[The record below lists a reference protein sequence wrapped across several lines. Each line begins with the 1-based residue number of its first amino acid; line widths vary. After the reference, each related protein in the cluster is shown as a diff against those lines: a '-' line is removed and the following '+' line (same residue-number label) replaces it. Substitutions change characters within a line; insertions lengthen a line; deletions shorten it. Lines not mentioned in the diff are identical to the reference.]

1 MDAAVADR
9 RALLVE
15 DDALVAMVAEDYLRE
30 LGFEPVVA
38 RNGAEAVAFLDDGSR
53 FDVALVDV
61 GLPDMRGDDLAD
73 RIRGDKPDL
82 PLLIASGY
90 DGGDLSRR
98 FGPDRRFG
106 VLSKPYMLSDLER
119 ALKALDVNFG

>member
-1 MDAAVADR
+1 MSGPETER

-30 LGFEPVVA
+30 LGFEPMVA
-38 RNGAEAVAFLDDGSR
+38 RNGREALAFLADPGGFR
-53 FDVALVDV
+53 VALVDV

-73 RIRGDKPDL
+73 GIRNDNPDL

-90 DGGDLSRR
+90 DGGDLSKR

-106 VLSKPYMLSDLER
+106 VLSKPYMLSDLEK
-119 ALKALDVNFG
+119 ALKALDVSF

>member
-1 MDAAVADR
+1 MGGSETDK

-38 RNGAEAVAFLDDGSR
+38 RNGAEAVECLADGTR
-53 FDVALVDV
+53 FEVALVDV

-73 RIRGDKPDL
+73 RIRGDMPEL

-90 DGGDLSRR
+90 DGGDLSQR

-106 VLSKPYMLSDLER
+106 VLSKPYMLSDLE
-119 ALKALDVNFG
+119 KALRELGVSF